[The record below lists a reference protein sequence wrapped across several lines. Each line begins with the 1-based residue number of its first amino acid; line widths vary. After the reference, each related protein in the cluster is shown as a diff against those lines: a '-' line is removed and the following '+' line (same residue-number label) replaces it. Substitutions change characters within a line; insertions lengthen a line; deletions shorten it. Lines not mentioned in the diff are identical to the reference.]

1 MGNNS
6 TILEELNDCID
17 MQCSK
22 HGIKKSVL
30 MEWNGKVINKVDE
43 KVKTLSIEISSKLH
57 KSVLQQNMSLNALND
72 VHNHFVVTQV
82 DEANESVVFIC
93 QQFYVL

>member
-1 MGNNS
+1 
-6 TILEELNDCID
+6 
-17 MQCSK
+17 
-22 HGIKKSVL
+22 
-30 MEWNGKVINKVDE
+30 MEWKGKVINKVDE

-93 QQFYVL
+93 QQFYVLQNWHCVKSVQIGVFYGPNTGK